1 MPKWLIIIYCI
12 GVAVLNATAQQP
24 NAQIVPPQR
33 DSLIA
38 QAARWRQL
46 GERLSEEDTSVT
58 GKIATLQKA
67 LVAYE
72 TLHIDTAE
80 EKLLERIAVLY
91 IRQDNWAPAEQLL
104 IKLLKLQQARGNKNT
119 QITCDLLEIVYRSN
133 GNLNQALY
141 YGMEAIRQA
150 EAVRDTIV
158 LYRYYSRLGIVY
170 RDLEQ
175 PDKSIYWQRKA
186 VDRLYKNRVKATM
199 AWYGIVGNIVR
210 LLLDVGSAKEAM
222 DTVRAITNRFPA
234 VKPVEKQAAATMMGE
249 CYEALKQYKLAEKYF
264 LEAVSWEEY
273 DSHGFIVRFRTYYN
287 IGKFYSDRQ
296 QYGKARPYLQQAAAT
311 KGFVNH
317 ATQRSVQL
325 LLFRVDSA
333 EGKYQSAIHH
343 YQRYKAISDTVYD
356 IAKSRQI
363 QEMQAKYE
371 SDKKEQDIGI
381 LRRESRLQ
389 QNELK
394 QAALSRNITIAVI
407 VLLLVIIALLYNR
420 YRLRQQSNARLESQ
434 QKEINHKNASLQK
447 LLNEKENLLTEKE
460 WLIKEIHHRVNN
472 NLQIVMSLLNSQSA
486 YLDSDSAIMAI
497 RDSQHRMRAMS
508 LIHQKLY
515 QSDKMAT
522 IDLQVY
528 IQELTSYLDDNFNVN
543 NRIKFELDITPI
555 ELDVAQAV
563 PLGLILNETITNA
576 IKYAFPD
583 NKQGSITISLHRQ
596 AEEYIRLTITDN
608 GKGLP
613 PAFDVAGSHS
623 LGMSLIQGLTKQ
635 LNGNFEMK
643 SDEGVTI
650 TVTFPCDRLTGYI
663 APTEKEASMGN
674 T

>member
-1 MPKWLIIIYCI
+1 MPKWLLIIYCMTI
-12 GVAVLNATAQQP
+12 VVVNATAQQP
-24 NAQIVPPQR
+24 NAQTLLPQR
-33 DSLIA
+33 DSLIE

-46 GERLSEEDTSVT
+46 GESLSEEDTTAT

-67 LVAYE
+67 LALYE

-80 EKLLERIAVLY
+80 EKLLERIAILY
-91 IRQDNWAPAEQLL
+91 IRQDAWTPAEQLL
-104 IKLLKLQQARGNKNT
+104 KKLLQLQQARGNKNI
-119 QITCDLLEIVYRSN
+119 QATCDLLVTVYRSK

-150 EAVRDTIV
+150 EAVKDTIV
-158 LYRYYSRLGIVY
+158 LYRYYSRLGTVY
-170 RDLEQ
+170 RDLQQ
-175 PDKSIYWQRKA
+175 PDKAMHWQQKA
-186 VDRLYKNRVKATM
+186 IDQLHRNHIKTTM
-199 AWYGIVGNIVR
+199 AWYGIIGNVVR
-210 LLLDVGSAKEAM
+210 LKLDMGSAKEAM
-222 DTVRAITNRFPA
+222 DTVLAITNRFPA
-234 VKPVEKQAAATMMGE
+234 VKPVEKQTAATMMGE

-273 DSHGFIVRFRTYYN
+273 DSHGFAVRFRTYFN
-287 IGKFYSDRQ
+287 MGKFYSERR
-296 QYGKARPYLQQAAAT
+296 QYGKARYYLQQAAAT
-311 KGFVNH
+311 RGFVNH

-325 LLFRVDSA
+325 LLFRVDSS
-333 EGKYQSAIHH
+333 EGKYQSAIRH
-343 YQRYKAISDTVYD
+343 YQQYKAISDTVYD

-394 QAALSRNITIAVI
+394 QAALSRNITIAVM
-407 VLLLVIIALLYNR
+407 VLLLVILVLLYNR
-420 YRLRQQSNARLESQ
+420 YRLRQRSNAQLERQ
-434 QKEINHKNASLQK
+434 QKEINQKNTTLQK
-447 LLNEKENLLTEKE
+447 LLDEKENLLTEKE

-522 IDLQVY
+522 IDMQVY

-555 ELDVAQAV
+555 ELDLAQAV
-563 PLGLILNETITNA
+563 PLGLILNEAITNA
-576 IKYAFPD
+576 IKYAFPG
-583 NKQGSITISLHRQ
+583 NKRGSVTISMQRQ
-596 AEEYIRLTITDN
+596 TDGHIQLNITDN

-635 LNGNFEMK
+635 LNGSFEMK
-643 SDEGVTI
+643 SDQGVTVM
-650 TVTFPCDRLTGYI
+650 VTFPCDRLTGYLV
-663 APTEKEASMGN
+663 PNKEETSMGN
-674 T
+674 P